1 MYICKAEK
9 SYRNGTAIKLDSG
22 GSLRDGSGDGRYFPL
37 LVGLMRDSTE
47 SDIPFPLHAVALL
60 ILGRTC
66 GTTWPQYDFSCLK
79 CASEEKDSKQK

>member
-9 SYRNGTAIKLDSG
+9 SLSQWYSDKVG
-22 GSLRDGSGDGRYFPL
+22 LRGLADGSGDGRYFPL